1 MRISNEFLVPSF
13 EFPAVAT
20 FDWENGSSTGD
31 FFMVGGIFTLSELFR
46 EIEHCVTAPQGYRA
60 GTTSCGIKSDGTI
73 PDLAILASDVPCVA
87 AGTFTTSS
95 TRAAPVLVCQEHL
108 KSGTAQAVIV
118 NSGNAN
124 CATGDVGLLNAYRM
138 TELVAKKLQL
148 KNEAVLCSSTGII
161 GRQLPIEKIE
171 TGVAAIELGRD
182 QGNAFSEAIMTTDT
196 RPKRIALE
204 FQIDGSTVRL
214 GGVTKGAGMIYPNM
228 ATMLSYLTTDAAL
241 SYAWMKAELQVAVD
255 ESFNMLSVDG
265 DMSTND
271 TCILFANGLAG
282 NAPID
287 EKHPEAETFRQALRH
302 VTQYLARE
310 MARDGEG
317 ATKLMIVHVSGARHK
332 PDAVKAARSI
342 TLSPLW
348 QCALAGGDPNWGRIT
363 AALGASGCELNQ
375 LTYDIFVGDVQ
386 VLKQGLAAAYDQEAA
401 RRAMAGNE
409 VTVAID
415 LHLGDGKATA
425 WGCDLT
431 HGYIDENTL
440 YTR

>member
-1 MRISNEFLVPSF
+1 M
-13 EFPAVAT
+13 A
-20 FDWENGSSTGD
+20 
-31 FFMVGGIFTLSELFR
+31 GGIYALSDIFR
-46 EIEHCVTAPQGYRA
+46 EIDHCVTAPQGFRA
-60 GTTSCGIKSDGTI
+60 GVTASGIKSDSHI

-95 TRAAPVLVCQEHL
+95 TRAAPVLVCQERL
-108 KSGTAQAVIV
+108 KSGKAQAVVV

-124 CATGDVGLLNAYRM
+124 CATGELGLMNAYRM
-138 TELVAKKLQL
+138 TELAAQKLKL
-148 KNEAVLCSSTGII
+148 ENEVVLCSSTGII
-161 GRQLPIEKIE
+161 GRQLPMEKV
-171 TGVAAIELGRD
+171 TAGVAAIELSRD

-204 FQIDGSTVRL
+204 FQIEGRTVRL

-228 ATMLSYLTTDAAL
+228 ATMLCYLTTDAAIE
-241 SYAWMKAELQVAVD
+241 YEWMRAEVKAAVD
-255 ESFNMLSVDG
+255 DSFNMMAMDG

-282 NAPID
+282 NTPINAQ
-287 EKHPEAETFRQALRH
+287 HPEANTFREALRQ
-302 VTQYLARE
+302 VTTYLARE

-317 ATKLMIVHVSGARHK
+317 ATKLMTVHVRGAQHK
-332 PDAVKAARSI
+332 ADAIRAARSI

-348 QCALAGGDPNWGRIT
+348 QCALAGGDPNWGRIV

-375 LTYDIFVGDVQ
+375 ATYDISIGDVQ
-386 VLKQGLAAAYDQEAA
+386 VMKHGMAARYDQDAA
-401 RRAMAGNE
+401 RQVMAQAE
-409 VTVAID
+409 VTITID
-415 LHLGDGKATA
+415 LHLGEGQATA